1 MISDKGADF
10 IIDRLNSFGYEAYYV
25 GGCVRNY
32 LLNVPI
38 IDYDLTTNALPNT
51 IIDVFSD
58 CKDISDFLDKFMDY
72 CHIINKPIIE
82 EDLFI

>member
-32 LLNVPI
+32 FLGKPI
-38 IDYDLTTNALPNT
+38 DDYDVTTSATPQA
-51 IIDVFSD
+51 V
-58 CKDISDFLDKFMDY
+58 C
-72 CHIINKPIIE
+72 
-82 EDLFI
+82 DLFKDLE